1 VRGAAAAALAA
12 LGGAALPK
20 LSWSAPL
27 DAVWAAAGG
36 RLRVEHADEA
46 LLLLKASD
54 RVAHDAGRALAEC
67 DAAADAPLNAA
78 SAPGAAAPG
87 ASGAAAEPAFQ
98 HVLALRAWADLRP
111 GREFRCFVSHERLV
125 GASQR
130 DVTQRFPALGDAG
143 ALANLA
149 ARIAEFYT
157 RSIAG
162 RFPHAA
168 HAFDVYVPTAAAAR
182 VRLVDFGPRGGTTAP
197 LLFSWEE
204 VEALGAAAEA
214 AAAAGAAAAP
224 LELRVVEQEA
234 PLRPGAAA
242 LYGVPHDFVDAG
254 AAGGALAA
262 LLARAGG
269 PGARGGA
276 SLFEEL
282 AARAGA
288 GGAEE

>member
-1 VRGAAAAALAA
+1 
-12 LGGAALPK
+12 
-20 LSWSAPL
+20 
-27 DAVWAAAGG
+27 
-36 RLRVEHADEA
+36 
-46 LLLLKASD
+46 
-54 RVAHDAGRALAEC
+54 
-67 DAAADAPLNAA
+67 
-78 SAPGAAAPG
+78 
-87 ASGAAAEPAFQ
+87 
-98 HVLALRAWADLRP
+98 
-111 GREFRCFVSHERLV
+111 
-125 GASQR
+125 
-130 DVTQRFPALGDAG
+130 
-143 ALANLA
+143 
-149 ARIAEFYT
+149 
-157 RSIAG
+157 
-162 RFPHAA
+162 
-168 HAFDVYVPTAAAAR
+168 VPTAAAAR
-182 VRLVDFGPRGGTTAP
+182 VLLVDFGPRGGTTAP

-214 AAAAGAAAAP
+214 AEAAGEAAAP

-288 GGAEE
+288 GAAEE